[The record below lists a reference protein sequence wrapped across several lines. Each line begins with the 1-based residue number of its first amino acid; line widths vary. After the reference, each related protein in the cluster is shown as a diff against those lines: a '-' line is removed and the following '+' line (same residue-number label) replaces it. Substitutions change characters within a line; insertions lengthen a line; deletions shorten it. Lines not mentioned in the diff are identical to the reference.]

1 MPKRPQI
8 EVLKVVG
15 IYTALA
21 GLWIL
26 FSDRLIGLFVAD
38 PQDMIVLQS
47 VKGLGFVLATAGL
60 LYLLIVRM
68 ERHLLEAHDA
78 LQLDAE
84 VLANMQEG
92 VMVTDADNRLVMVN
106 RSFERITGYRAS
118 EVLGQ
123 NPAILN
129 SGQQPTSF
137 YQSLWARLESEG
149 YWQGEVLNRRKSGEV
164 YPERLS
170 ISTILDSHGRL
181 SHYIGIFTDTTDEQ
195 QARERIEFLA
205 HYDTLTHLPN
215 RSLLARHI
223 EEAIPIADRS
233 GNGFILLTLDLDRF
247 KLINDGFGY
256 GAGNALLQEI
266 ARRLRSLTG
275 DGDVVARQNSD
286 EFTLLLRGRDIRQAS
301 HIAGHI
307 LDTVSRPFH
316 TGTEEV
322 SFTCSIGIARYPD
335 DGHDPEQL
343 LRAAASALTLAKKEG
358 RNSYR
363 FHDSDS
369 QASSLHYM
377 QLEHGLRH
385 AAGNNE
391 LLLYYQPQV
400 DCRSGNLT
408 GAEALIRWQ
417 HPELGLVSPG
427 QFVPVAEESGQII
440 AIGNWVLQ
448 EVVGQL
454 HAWQKAGQRPVTV
467 SINLSVAHFRLSS
480 LVKDVRTA
488 LEASQVDPSFLCLE
502 ITESVAMA
510 DTEYTLDTIQ
520 ALQELGICLA
530 LDDFGS
536 GYSSFNYLRRLTV
549 QKLKIDRGFIQDLVQ
564 SNRDLAIVQ
573 SIITLAH
580 SLGFVTIAEG
590 VETPAQLESLRGMG
604 CDQIQGYLFA
614 QPMPAQEFQQW
625 LSTPAATTKD

>member
-1 MPKRPQI
+1 MPKRPKI

-15 IYTALA
+15 IYTVLA

-26 FSDRLIGLFVAD
+26 FSDRLLGLFVEN

-47 VKGLGFVLATAGL
+47 VKGVGFVLATAGL
-60 LYLLIVRM
+60 LYLLILRM
-68 ERHLLEAHDA
+68 EHHLIEAHDA

-106 RSFERITGYRAS
+106 RSFERITGYQAR
-118 EVLGQ
+118 EILGQ
-123 NPAILN
+123 NPAILS
-129 SGQQPTSF
+129 SGRQPASF
-137 YQSLWARLESEG
+137 YQSLWAQLECEG

-170 ISTILDSHGRL
+170 ISTILDSKGHL
-181 SHYIGIFTDTTDEQ
+181 IYYIGIFTDTTPEQ

-205 HYDTLTHLPN
+205 HYDPLTHLPN
-215 RSLLARHI
+215 RSLLARRI
-223 EEAIPIADRS
+223 AEAIPAAAAS
-233 GNGFILLTLDLDRF
+233 GNSFSLLTLDLDRF

-256 GAGNALLQEI
+256 EAGNALLREI
-266 ARRLRSLTG
+266 ARRLLSVSG
-275 DGDVVARQNSD
+275 KDDVVARQSSD
-286 EFTLLLRGRDIRQAS
+286 EFSLLLYGRDIRQAS
-301 HIAGHI
+301 HIAGQI
-307 LDTVSRPFH
+307 LDIVSRPFH

-335 DGHDPEQL
+335 DGHDPEEL
-343 LRAAASALTLAKKEG
+343 LQAAESALTLAKTEC

-369 QASSLHYM
+369 QTSSLQYM

-400 DCRSGNLT
+400 DCRSGHLT

-417 HPELGLVSPG
+417 HPELGLISPG
-427 QFVPVAEESGQII
+427 QFIPVAEESGQII

-448 EVVGQL
+448 EAVGQL
-454 HAWQKAGQRPVTV
+454 HVWQKAGLKPVTV
-467 SINLSVAHFRLSS
+467 AINLSVAHFRLST
-480 LVKDVRTA
+480 LVEDVRTA
-488 LEASQVDPSFLCLE
+488 LEASQVDPSLLCLE

-510 DTEYTLDTIQ
+510 DTEYTLDTIRT
-520 ALQELGICLA
+520 LQELGICLA

-549 QKLKIDRGFIQDLVQ
+549 QKLKIDRGFIQDLAQ
-564 SNRDLAIVQ
+564 GNRDLAIVQ

-580 SLGFVTIAEG
+580 SLGFMTIAEG
-590 VETPAQLESLRGMG
+590 VETPAQLESLRAMG

-614 QPMPAQEFQQW
+614 RPMPALEFQQW